1 MAFGNVL
8 MDLDEFKV
16 VKLRKQ
22 YYDSD
27 VGYLFGQNII
37 GFMGHF
43 RLHEDCKSTKFIGT
57 KNH

>member
-1 MAFGNVL
+1 MAFGNFL

-22 YYDSD
+22 YYYSN
-27 VGYLFGQNII
+27 VGYLFSQDII
-37 GFMGHF
+37 GFMGPF
-43 RLHEDCKSTKFIGT
+43 RFHEDCKSTKFIRT